1 MELIEYTEYEEIKK
15 EYNDFI
21 NHYNRLLPIKGVS
34 YKSINNYYILPF
46 NFDYHIINLILYLL
60 EDIQDI
66 TNIDGI
72 MYDEEY
78 KIIIIWG
85 IYENINKSINYINYI
100 TYNYLINMIIDNQQI
115 LNTSYNWMYEYNK
128 IYNISNIEY
137 KWLCNNIIE

>member
-1 MELIEYTEYEEIKK
+1 MEIIKYTDLEEIEK

-21 NHYNRLLPIKGVS
+21 NHYNRLLPIKGLS

-46 NFDYHIINLILYLL
+46 NFDYHIINLILNLL

-72 MYDEEY
+72 MYEEEY

-85 IYENINKSINYINYI
+85 IRENINKCINYINYI
-100 TYNYLINMIIDNQQI
+100 TYNYLINMIIENQQI

>member
-1 MELIEYTEYEEIKK
+1 METIKYTDLDEIEK

-21 NHYNRLLPIKGVS
+21 NHYNRLLPIKGLS
-34 YKSINNYYILPF
+34 YKNINNYYILPF
-46 NFDYHIINLILYLL
+46 NFEYHILNLILYLL

-85 IYENINKSINYINYI
+85 IRKNINKSINYINYI
-100 TYNYLINMIIDNQQI
+100 TYNYLINMIIENQQI
-115 LNTSYNWMYEYNK
+115 LYTSYNWMYEYNK
-128 IYNISNIEY
+128 IYSISNIEY

>member
-1 MELIEYTEYEEIKK
+1 MEIIKYTDLEEIEK

-72 MYDEEY
+72 MYEEEY

-85 IYENINKSINYINYI
+85 IRENINKCINYINYI
-100 TYNYLINMIIDNQQI
+100 TYNYLINMIIENQQI